1 MILILEDDPDLR
13 DIVAELLDGEGY
25 EVATATDGVDALAQL
40 ARMADRDLPCF
51 MLVDLGMPRMGG
63 IEFRRAQ
70 RSDPRLKDIPIAFMS
85 GARATAEAL
94 AELPAEHR
102 ADVLRKP
109 IALDVL
115 FAFIAARVRPS
126 GVRRTA
132 TPSSAPGVEERVR
145 TA

>member
-13 DIVAELLDGEGY
+13 EIVAELLDGEGY
-25 EVATATDGVDALAQL
+25 EVGTATDGVDALAQL
-40 ARMADRDLPCF
+40 ADMADRELPCF

-63 IEFRRAQ
+63 IAFRRAQ

-85 GARATAEAL
+85 GATSTAEAL
-94 AELPAEHR
+94 EGLPVDHR
-102 ADVLRKP
+102 AEVLRKP

-115 FAFIAARVRPS
+115 FAFVAARVRPS

-132 TPSSAPGVEERVR
+132 PPSSAPAVPERTR